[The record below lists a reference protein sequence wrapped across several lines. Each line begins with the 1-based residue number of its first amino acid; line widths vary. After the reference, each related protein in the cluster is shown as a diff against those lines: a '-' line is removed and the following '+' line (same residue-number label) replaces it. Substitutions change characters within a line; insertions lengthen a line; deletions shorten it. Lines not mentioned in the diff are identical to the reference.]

1 MNEEYI
7 LRDTVTELFSGMGA
21 DVAMDLRAT
30 PSGLLAE
37 VYLRTDNSSLV
48 RLYLPRGGV
57 NVYRVP
63 SHVAGLA
70 DMDRLY
76 ADPRRRARLTLV

>member
-48 RLYLPRGGV
+48 RLYLPRGGGD
-57 NVYRVP
+57 VYRVP

-70 DMDRLY
+70 DMDRLC